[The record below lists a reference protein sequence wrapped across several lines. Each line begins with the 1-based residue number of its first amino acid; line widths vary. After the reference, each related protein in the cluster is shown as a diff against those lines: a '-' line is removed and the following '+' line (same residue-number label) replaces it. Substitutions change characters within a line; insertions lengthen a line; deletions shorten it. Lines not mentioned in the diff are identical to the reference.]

1 MFVVQVK
8 GNFAKKNEEYF
19 LNKDGKKTAYLGQA
33 ELYRTKA
40 EGQEAGE
47 KFVKSGKGHSFSVDR
62 A

>member
-1 MFVVQVK
+1 MFVVQVM

-33 ELYRTKA
+33 ELFRT
-40 EGQEAGE
+40 EADGE
-47 KFVKSGKGHSFSVDR
+47 AAGKKFVESGKGHSFSVDR